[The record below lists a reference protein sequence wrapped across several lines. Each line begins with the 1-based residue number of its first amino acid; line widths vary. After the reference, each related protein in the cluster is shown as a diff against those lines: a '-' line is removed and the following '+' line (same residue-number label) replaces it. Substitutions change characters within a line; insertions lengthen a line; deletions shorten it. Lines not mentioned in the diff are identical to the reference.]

1 LLLGV
6 RCFLRAGWEVSES
19 SWLRGCRAGRFISKH
34 ESKHLFTVLSTC
46 VGCDCSTEEVS
57 MRMKLFWLSM
67 NRPPAGSLVK
77 GVHDGRVARQ
87 FIILR
92 RIERFTRAHG
102 FACLREAR

>member
-1 LLLGV
+1 
-6 RCFLRAGWEVSES
+6 
-19 SWLRGCRAGRFISKH
+19 
-34 ESKHLFTVLSTC
+34 
-46 VGCDCSTEEVS
+46 
-57 MRMKLFWLSM
+57 MRMKLFLLSM